1 MIGITELTS
10 HCVAVAIEP
19 IGELEEVLI
28 APWMAVIEACLT
40 HSGVAL
46 KSACLAL
53 VPLLRYEGLF
63 VSDESADT
71 FLKGRRLY
79 NFLFFLLRFVII
91 LFLFRLFFRFFLL
104 FFFQLL
110 LLILLFLL
118 LNFVL

>member
-10 HCVAVAIEP
+10 HRVAVAIEP

-28 APWMAVIEACLT
+28 APWMAVVVACLT

-53 VPLLRYEGLF
+53 IPLLRYEGLF
-63 VSDESADT
+63 VSDESADA
-71 FLKGRRLY
+71 FLKGRWLH

-91 LFLFRLFFRFFLL
+91 FFRLFFRFFLL
-104 FFFQLL
+104 FFFLLL

-118 LNFVL
+118 LDFHL